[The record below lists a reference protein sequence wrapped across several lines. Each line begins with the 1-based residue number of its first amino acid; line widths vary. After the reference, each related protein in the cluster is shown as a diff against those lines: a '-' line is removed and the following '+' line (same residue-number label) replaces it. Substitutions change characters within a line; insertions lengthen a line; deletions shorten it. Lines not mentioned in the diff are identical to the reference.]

1 MKKPDLKRM
10 LETDPVEVGFLSL
23 DERSRIMVD
32 ATLERIERIL
42 AESFPQFNW
51 KFEHLHQPEGRQESQ
66 EPIRTLPLLDK
77 SYLKSLERHWDFC
90 FTVGEQRL
98 DPRDSR
104 SGWGRLSLAHSSVVM
119 SLFKLIPLAGEI
131 EATQVIFTN
140 LAVDYFGRLNGLGRS
155 KPETILDPGRQ
166 RVFSATEQSTVQK
179 HLRMVAE
186 VSGEEKMKEAS
197 RAAWSFKV
205 LFRHPLK
212 IGRMVIANRP
222 WAMIFGSGKIVFAT
236 LATLILSIMAVE
248 FWDLGMSQSI
258 WRSSLLGIGVIIFTT
273 IYVLKRHDL
282 LALGEWT
289 GLNEQMMMRRV
300 STILTILTG
309 FLLLFLVI
317 FFFNLI
323 FCALFFPS
331 SVIDRW
337 LQTMNINAGKMH
349 LNLYIRVSLLASCLA
364 LAVAGLGAGLEDNS
378 YFLNILSGSPEK

>member
-1 MKKPDLKRM
+1 MKKPNLKRM

-23 DERSRIMVD
+23 DEGSRVMVD
-32 ATLERIERIL
+32 ATLARIERVL
-42 AESFPQFNW
+42 KESFPQFNW
-51 KFEHLHQPEGRQESQ
+51 KFEHLHQPEEPQELV
-66 EPIRTLPLLDK
+66 RTLPLLEK
-77 SYLKSLERHWDFC
+77 SYLKSLEKHWDFC
-90 FTVGEQRL
+90 FTVSESRL

-104 SGWGRLSLAHSSVVM
+104 SGWGRLSLAHASVIV
-119 SLFKLIPLAGEI
+119 SLFKLVPIALETA
-131 EATQVIFTN
+131 AAQAIFTN
-140 LAVDYFGRLNGLGRS
+140 LVLDYFGRLNGLSRS
-155 KPETILDPGRQ
+155 EPETLLEPGRQ
-166 RVFSATEQSTVQK
+166 RIFSATEQATAQK

-186 VSGEEKMKEAS
+186 VSGEAKVKEAS
-197 RAAWSFKV
+197 RVAWSFRV
-205 LFRHPLK
+205 LFRHPLRV
-212 IGRMVIANRP
+212 GRMVVANRP

-258 WRSSLLGIGVIIFTT
+258 WRSSLLGVGVVVFTT
-273 IYVLKRHDL
+273 IYVLKKHHL
-282 LALGEWT
+282 LELGEWT

-300 STILTILTG
+300 STVLTILTG

-317 FFFNLI
+317 FFFNLL

-337 LQTMNINAGKMH
+337 LETMNITTTKMH
-349 LNLYIRVSLLASCLA
+349 LNLYVRVSLLASCLA

>member
-1 MKKPDLKRM
+1 MKKPNLKRM

-32 ATLERIERIL
+32 ATLPRIERIL
-42 AESFPQFNW
+42 AGSFPQFNW
-51 KFEHLHQPEGRQESQ
+51 KFEHLHQPEEPQ
-66 EPIRTLPLLDK
+66 EPVRTLPLLDR

-90 FTVGEQRL
+90 FTVGEMRL

-104 SGWGRLSLAHSSVVM
+104 SGWGRLSLAHSSVVL
-119 SLFKLIPLAGEI
+119 SLFKLIPLAQDS
-131 EATQVIFTN
+131 EATQTIFTN
-140 LAVDYFGRLNGLGRS
+140 LAVDYFGRLSGLGRS
-155 KPETILDPGRQ
+155 RPETILDPDKQ
-166 RVFSATEQSTVQK
+166 RAFSATEQITVQK

-186 VSGEEKMKEAS
+186 ISGEEKMKEAS

-212 IGRMVIANRP
+212 IGRMVVANRP

-258 WRSSLLGIGVIIFTT
+258 WRSSLLGVGVIIFTT
-273 IYVLKRHDL
+273 IYVLKKHDL

-317 FFFNLI
+317 FTFNLL

-337 LQTMNINAGKMH
+337 LETMNISTGMH
-349 LNLYIRVSLLASCLA
+349 LSLYIRVSLLASCLA

-378 YFLNILSGSPEK
+378 YFLNILSGPPEK